1 MSRVTLVDRALLGT
15 LSAEARS
22 APRLRRNRNLHGDLA
37 EPCHRLLNAIE
48 PGSYIVP
55 HRHCE
60 PARDESILAVA
71 GRLGLIV
78 FDDAGAILAK
88 HVIEPGGEAI
98 GVDLPAG
105 TWHTLVALAPGTVMF
120 EAKAGPYAPPSAE
133 DTAPWAPREGDQ
145 EAREYVA
152 RLEALFA

>member
-1 MSRVTLVDRALLGT
+1 VSGLTLVDRALLAS
-15 LSAEARS
+15 LSAEARN
-22 APRLRRNRNLHGDLA
+22 APRLRRNRNFHADLS
-37 EPCHRLLNAIE
+37 EPSHRLLNAIE

-55 HRHCE
+55 HRHLA

-78 FDDAGAILAK
+78 FDDTGTVVAK

-105 TWHTLVALAPGTVMF
+105 TWHSLVALAPGTVMF
-120 EAKAGPYAPPSAE
+120 EAKAGPYVPPSPG
-133 DTAPWAPREGDQ
+133 DLAPWAPREGD
-145 EAREYVA
+145 ASASAYVA

>member
-1 MSRVTLVDRALLGT
+1 VSAVNLATRAALEA

-22 APRLRRNRNLHGDLA
+22 TPRLRRNRNFHADLA

-55 HRHCE
+55 HRHRT
-60 PARDESILAVA
+60 PARDETILAIA
-71 GRLGLIV
+71 GRLGLVV
-78 FDDAGAILAK
+78 FDDSGAIVAK
-88 HVIEPGGEAI
+88 HVMEPGGDTI

-105 TWHTLVALAPGTVMF
+105 TWHSLVALAPGTVMF
-120 EAKAGPYAPPSAE
+120 EAKAGPYVPPSPE
-133 DTAPWAPREGDQ
+133 DLAPWAPREGD
-145 EAREYVA
+145 ASASAYVA